1 MNSITEEEL
10 LKTIEENPMICTR
23 AIVKKLRPEEFKDNA
38 AYLEYV
44 KELKPMLMKLW
55 KDGTIVSSKVQCCTF
70 NLKQWQI
77 ARRRFLTSL
86 RSYGVS

>member
-38 AYLEYV
+38 TYLEYV

-55 KDGTIVSSKVQCCTF
+55 KSGTIVSSKVQCCTF